1 MLRDTL
7 MKYRGPLLV
16 AGIGALG
23 VGGSFTNMIQNL
35 GYSPP
40 PVVEEIDQTRKE
52 VSDINAYL
60 DSHPKPGSE
69 TYLDAQTTR
78 DSLEGRRD
86 KLENTVEAV
95 NAISERERREE
106 TRNNSSILYIVSAI
120 PFALGI
126 AWGFLKKKNLGF
138 PRL

>member
-23 VGGSFTNMIQNL
+23 IGGSFTNLAQNL
-35 GYSPP
+35 GHSPP
-40 PVVEEIDQTRKE
+40 PIIEEMNQIREE

-69 TYLDAQTTR
+69 TYLNAQTTR
-78 DSLEGRRD
+78 DSLEGKRD
-86 KLENTVEAV
+86 RLENTVEGV
-95 NAISERERREE
+95 NAISERKRLQE
-106 TRNNSSILYIVSAI
+106 TKNNSLVLYIVSAI
-120 PFALGI
+120 PLMIGFS
-126 AWGFLKKKNLGF
+126 WGFMKKNNMNF
-138 PRL
+138 RP